1 MPSKTLKSLLLA
13 LSLAGTA
20 ALPVHAAPPAQ
31 LNAQVPGFYRM
42 AVGDFVVTALY
53 DGYIDL
59 DPTLLKGAS
68 AQDIQTLLAR
78 MFLQSTPGVQT
89 AVNAFLVHTGDKLVL
104 VDSGAGKCFGPALG
118 GIVANLKAA
127 GYTPEQVDLVLLTHL
142 HPDHA
147 CGISTADGKPVFP
160 NADVYVAKSE
170 SDFWLNDAAAAKAP
184 QDTRPFFKMA
194 KDSIL
199 PYARQGRFRVFNA
212 GDKLLPGVSS
222 VVASGHTPGH
232 TAYLL
237 SSKNQSL
244 LLWGDLVHSH
254 SVQFA
259 RPEVS
264 LEFDVNSEQA
274 IATRKAIFANAAK
287 DKLWVGGAH
296 LPFPGIGHV
305 RTEGGAYAWVPIE
318 YGPIRSDR

>member
-1 MPSKTLKSLLLA
+1 MTGKTLRSLMLA
-13 LSLAGTA
+13 LALAGA
-20 ALPVHAAPPAQ
+20 AVTPVHAAPPAQ
-31 LNAQVPGFYRM
+31 LKTQAPGYFRM
-42 AVGDFVVTALY
+42 ALGDFVVTALY
-53 DGYIDL
+53 DGYIDI
-59 DPTLLKGAS
+59 DPKLLKGAS

-104 VDSGAGKCFGPALG
+104 VDGGANKCFGPTLG
-118 GIVANLKAA
+118 NIGANLKAA

-147 CGISTADGKPVFP
+147 CGLATDDGKPAFP
-160 NADVYVAKSE
+160 NADVYVSRTE
-170 SDFWLNDAAAAKAP
+170 SGYWLDDETVAKAP
-184 QDTRPFFKMA
+184 KEMQPFFKMA

-199 PYARQGRFRVFNA
+199 PYARQGRFKVFDA
-212 GDKLLPGVSS
+212 GDKLLPGVTS
-222 VVASGHTPGH
+222 AAAAGHTPGH
-232 TAYLL
+232 TGYLIT
-237 SSKNQSL
+237 SKNQSL

-259 RPEVS
+259 RPEVA

-274 IATRKAIFANAAK
+274 IAARKAIFASAAK

-305 RTEGGAYAWVPIE
+305 RADGNAYAWVPIE